1 MRVEDGPDREV
12 RKSTSKADEVI
23 ISPDEI
29 LKGSRAQKVFLL
41 QSELL
46 TGEEIVVRIQDT
58 GYVFGLIARQHRIDV
73 AALVD

>member
-1 MRVEDGPDREV
+1 MIQILRLKVKLV
-12 RKSTSKADEVI
+12 

-29 LKGSRAQKVFLL
+29 LEGSRAQKVFLL

-46 TGEEIVVRIQDT
+46 TGEEIVVGIQDT
-58 GYVFGLIARQHRIDV
+58 GYVLCLIARQHRIDV

>member
-1 MRVEDGPDREV
+1 MIQILRLKVKLV
-12 RKSTSKADEVI
+12 

-29 LKGSRAQKVFLL
+29 LEGSRAQKVFLL